1 MQKRTTSSNARKA
14 HCSISE
20 ASPAACV
27 MGDLLTVLDSAH
39 AAPLHPRLPFFHS
52 VPSVESKDNP
62 RWIVLSNEPSTF
74 RAPSSCTDGHTCSES
89 GHFAWHGSQRIIG
102 MSQITVCD
110 LPILSQLRSYTHLN
124 MPRFNVDL
132 ARNLLFIALNC
143 LILTVTG
150 CYFGQMFSIFH
161 AVLPKLSS
169 SIWMSLLRSHFDRFS
184 TRTLQQTAA

>member
-132 ARNLLFIALNC
+132 ARDLLFTALKC

-150 CYFGQMFSIFH
+150 CASTKSSRFSMQRC
-161 AVLPKLSS
+161 PRLSS
-169 SIWMSLLRSHFDRFS
+169 SIWDELVTITH
-184 TRTLQQTAA
+184 

>member
-1 MQKRTTSSNARKA
+1 MQKRTTSSNARQI

-27 MGDLLTVLDSAH
+27 MGDLLTVPDSAH

-102 MSQITVCD
+102 MSQITMCD
-110 LPILSQLRSYTHLN
+110 LSILSQLRSYTHLN

-132 ARNLLFIALNC
+132 ARNLLFDSDGYWLLFRPNVLHFPRNAAQIILVDLDE
-143 LILTVTG
+143 LIK
-150 CYFGQMFSIFH
+150 I
-161 AVLPKLSS
+161 
-169 SIWMSLLRSHFDRFS
+169 
-184 TRTLQQTAA
+184 TR